1 MEINPHRSVPPI
13 PKSERK
19 KKADRPVSKGQET
32 GAVDFA
38 GSELFSVIESGLE
51 AMPEIRQERLELG
64 RKLAED
70 PNYPNE
76 EELDQLS
83 DLTLKNLPTE
93 DEEDSE

>member
-19 KKADRPVSKGQET
+19 KKADRTLNKSQET
-32 GAVDFA
+32 DSVDFA

-51 AMPEIRQERLELG
+51 AMPEVREDRLELG

-76 EELDQLS
+76 DELDELS
-83 DLTLKNLPTE
+83 DLTLKNLPS
-93 DEEDSE
+93 EEDQELE

>member
-1 MEINPHRSVPPI
+1 MEINPHRSIPPI

-19 KKADRPVSKGQET
+19 KKADRTLNKSQET
-32 GAVDFA
+32 DAVDFA

-51 AMPEIRQERLELG
+51 AMPEVREDRLELG

-70 PNYPNE
+70 PNYPSQE
-76 EELDQLS
+76 DLDELS

-93 DEEDSE
+93 EDEESD